1 MTPTNWSAKKRRLYR
16 QARHQVLVSR
26 MAQHYSPFDAE
37 GNVVS
42 DESPGD
48 FKRYWNSL
56 TETERAFEILSN
68 TEAAMFI
75 QFWNK
80 IQDSIPKPPIA
91 P

>member
-1 MTPTNWSAKKRRLYR
+1 MTAK
-16 QARHQVLVSR
+16 Q
-26 MAQHYSPFDAE
+26 YSPFDAE

-48 FKRYWNSL
+48 FKRYWASL
-56 TETERAFEILSN
+56 SDTERAFEILRN
-68 TEAAMFI
+68 TEAAVFI

-80 IQDSIPKPPIA
+80 IQDSIPKPPIQ

>member
-1 MTPTNWSAKKRRLYR
+1 
-16 QARHQVLVSR
+16 

-48 FKRYWNSL
+48 FKRYWDSL
-56 TETERAFEILSN
+56 SDTERAFEILQN
-68 TEAAMFI
+68 TNAAQFI

-80 IQDSIPKPPIA
+80 VQDSIPKPPIE